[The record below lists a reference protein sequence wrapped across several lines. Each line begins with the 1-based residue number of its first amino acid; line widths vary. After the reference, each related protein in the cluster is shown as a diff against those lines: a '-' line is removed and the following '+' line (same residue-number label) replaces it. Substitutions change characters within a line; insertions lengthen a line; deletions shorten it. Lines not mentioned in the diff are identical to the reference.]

1 MCQVSILAIYYFDI
15 VFPVLNFHFCLI
27 GLFIPVYLSTGIA
40 ERPTFH
46 QLFYFSIRG
55 KPVDVIEMI
64 GTKYYKFGVSLLQDD
79 TGVKMEAIVEQ
90 CREDATKI
98 NRQVLSRW
106 LRGEGKQPVTWATL
120 ATELELCGLNELAK
134 DIRTEKSK

>member
-1 MCQVSILAIYYFDI
+1 
-15 VFPVLNFHFCLI
+15 
-27 GLFIPVYLSTGIA
+27 
-40 ERPTFH
+40 
-46 QLFYFSIRG
+46 
-55 KPVDVIEMI
+55 MI

-79 TGVKMEAIVEQ
+79 TGAKMDAIIEL

-120 ATELELCGLNELAK
+120 ATELELCGLTELAK